1 MNRPARSLPP
11 LCCAALNVPLA
22 ALLPDP
28 GACLFA
34 LTYFAAVSLAA
45 LVTK

>member
-1 MNRPARSLPP
+1 MDRPTRSLPP
-11 LCCAALNVPLA
+11 LAFAALNVPLV

-34 LTYFAAVSLAA
+34 LGYFAAVTVAA